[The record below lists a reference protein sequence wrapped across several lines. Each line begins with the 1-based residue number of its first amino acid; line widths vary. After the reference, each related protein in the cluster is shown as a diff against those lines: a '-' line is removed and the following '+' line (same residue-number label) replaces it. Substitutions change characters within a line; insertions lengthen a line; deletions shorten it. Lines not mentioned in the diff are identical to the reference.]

1 MGLLCLSV
9 VTSDA
14 KITDVTFPSQP
25 FSWKYGRKTPPGLE
39 MAVIKVSFR

>member
-14 KITDVTFPSQP
+14 KLQTLHFHPNHSLGNMEG
-25 FSWKYGRKTPPGLE
+25 KLPGLE